1 MSTTRKHLIIRGGLV
16 LDAHAPHE
24 KPIALDILI
33 VDDKIAELVPA
44 GGAFATPIDP
54 SVETL
59 DARDRLIVP
68 GFVNAHYHSYDVLA
82 KGLLE
87 DMPFDVWA
95 LHSQPAYFGRRSK
108 AELRMRVLLGAIECL
123 RNGITTV
130 QDMNT
135 LVPQDE
141 ETLDVMLS
149 AYQEVGIRA
158 VFSIALRDIGAL
170 DIEPFLPKAVP
181 AEVLARIRGVDRDPK
196 ADLEFVECQI
206 RRRGDLHGRI
216 TWGLSP
222 SGPQRCSR
230 TMLEGVADI
239 GRRYD
244 LPIFTHVYETRAQT
258 AKARAIY
265 KEQGGS
271 MIRWLDEVGLLTP
284 KTTLAHCVWLSSS
297 EMPLLAERGTS
308 VAHNP
313 ISNMKLKSGVAPM
326 RALSCEGVNIGL
338 GCDNSSCGDCQNMFQ
353 AMKAFC
359 LMAAV
364 AEPQP
369 THIHASDA
377 LRAATIG
384 GAKALQLHD
393 SVGALRPGMKADL
406 SIIDLTDPAY
416 MPFNN
421 AARQLVFSESG
432 RGVETTIVDGR
443 IVMRDRRMTTV
454 DEAAIREELAEIM
467 VTFRRDFDGVAHA
480 NQQATPYLLE
490 ANRNL
495 ATVDVGVEAFLRPLG

>member
-1 MSTTRKHLIIRGGLV
+1 MSATRKHLIIRGGLV
-16 LDAHAPHE
+16 LDALAAHE
-24 KPIALDILI
+24 KPVALDILI

-44 GGAFATPIDP
+44 GEAFATPIDP

-130 QDMNT
+130 QDMNS

-149 AYQEVGIRA
+149 AYEEVGIRA

-170 DIEPFLPKAVP
+170 DIEPFLPKGVP
-181 AEVLARIRGVDRDPK
+181 PEVLARIRGVDRDPK

-206 RRRGDLHGRI
+206 RRRSDLHGRI

-222 SGPQRCSR
+222 AGPQRCSR
-230 TMLEGVADI
+230 AMLEGVADI

-297 EMPLLAERGTS
+297 EIPLLAERGTS

-326 RALSCEGVNIGL
+326 RALSCEGVNISL

-406 SIIDLTDPAY
+406 SIVDLTDPAY

-467 VTFRRDFDGVAHA
+467 VAFRRDFDVVAHA

-490 ANRNL
+490 ANRNV
-495 ATVDVGVEAFLRPLG
+495 ATLDVGVEAFLRPLG